1 MDVDSS
7 NIPDVEQVA
16 GDGAAEQLPGHCA
29 ALHVRQQLPHEA
41 VIPALVRLA
50 LPDTLQNMQHCF
62 LEHNQGI
69 QSAAWLPQRD
79 ESPTP
84 LCPLPCMSP
93 SPQMA

>member
-1 MDVDSS
+1 MGKDNSDA
-7 NIPDVEQVA
+7 PDVEEVA
-16 GDGAAEQLPGHCA
+16 GDGAAEQLPRHCA
-29 ALHVRQQLPHEA
+29 ALDVRQQLPHEV
-41 VIPALVRLA
+41 VIPALVRFA
-50 LPDTLQNMQHCF
+50 LLNTLQSMQHCF
-62 LEHNQGI
+62 LEHKQGI